1 MVRER
6 MRVERECVRDV
17 RDVYDMSYVLV
28 NDYQQEHTRRSLLR
42 PLRVDASYAEQEN
55 THLQFLKIVFVLLGD
70 AIRRLAVKR
79 ERNCGHE

>member
-28 NDYQQEHTRRSLLR
+28 KERDYQQEPHAEAA
-42 PLRVDASYAEQEN
+42 DASYFR
-55 THLQFLKIVFVLLGD
+55 TRKY
-70 AIRRLAVKR
+70 AIF
-79 ERNCGHE
+79 

>member
-28 NDYQQEHTRRSLLR
+28 KERDYQQEPHAEAAAGGPTWM
-42 PLRVDASYAEQEN
+42 RVIVN
-55 THLQFLKIVFVLLGD
+55 KKIRNLQF
-70 AIRRLAVKR
+70 
-79 ERNCGHE
+79 N

>member
-42 PLRVDASYAEQEN
+42 PVDASYAEQEN
-55 THLQFLKIVFVLLGD
+55 THLQFKLSFPSATLYAAL
-70 AIRRLAVKR
+70 R
-79 ERNCGHE
+79 

>member
-42 PLRVDASYAEQEN
+42 PVDASYVN
-55 THLQFLKIVFVLLGD
+55 IIRKY
-70 AIRRLAVKR
+70 AIF
-79 ERNCGHE
+79 NF